1 MVRFGNA
8 ARGPGEF
15 GRQWVK
21 VKNHFFSRPCVI
33 PLWNK
38 STIHYCMNTC
48 MHQIQITFCKIHANH
63 CTPQVDSIS
72 TTP

>member
-21 VKNHFFSRPCVI
+21 VRNNFFHGHVSF
-33 PLWNK
+33 
-38 STIHYCMNTC
+38 HYGTSL
-48 MHQIQITFCKIHANH
+48 QF
-63 CTPQVDSIS
+63 
-72 TTP
+72 TTV